1 MPKSERPNTPPQPIN
16 DGRKLQLARLERNSP
31 ADYARVMAT
40 LKPDD
45 KAAVL
50 AHVAKL
56 KGKPLPPLP
65 DPGKPHIVHPEK
77 KK

>member
-1 MPKSERPNTPPQPIN
+1 MPTPERQKTPPQPITEA
-16 DGRKLQLARLERNSP
+16 RKLQLARLERNSL

-40 LKPDD
+40 LKSDD
-45 KAAVL
+45 KTAVL

-65 DPGKPHIVHPEK
+65 PGKPNIVARK
-77 KK
+77 